1 MVYIVFPLTKPN
13 MYGRRKFI
21 SFIGKASLGA
31 AALPPFLTSCGST
44 STPSQNFGQTKDQ
57 TLKRLGNL
65 VLKGIDA
72 SDQDDLHLANGLNYH
87 TVIKW
92 GDNITDDDTFG
103 FNNDFTCFIPLDK
116 SNPTDGLLW
125 VNHEYPNPLF
135 VSDFNYR
142 QYDNPK
148 EQRTIEQV
156 DKEMYS
162 VGGSIVRVK
171 EENGKWSVVK
181 NDPHNR
187 RLTAKTPIKL
197 NWDSPILGKTT
208 VIGTHSNCSGG
219 ITPWN
224 TFLTCEENYHTCFGE
239 TIYDEN
245 NVPSKVPGY
254 LGWEAFYDYPPEH
267 YGWVVEIDPTDGS
280 AQKHIALGRFAHECC
295 TLYELED
302 KRIVAYSGD
311 DKTDEYLYKFVS
323 SVPGSLR
330 EGTLYAADTING
342 KWLSLDW
349 ENQPVLKEKF
359 KDQTEVLVRVREA
372 ARMLGATELNRP
384 EDIEI
389 DPITGN
395 VLVALTNNKGKNDY
409 HGSILKVEETDGKF
423 DSLTFKAS
431 THLVGGEESGFS
443 CPDNLAF
450 DLSGNLWMTS
460 DISGSAMNKKDE
472 PYLPFKNN
480 SLFVI
485 PRYGAEAGKVIRVA
499 SAPRDAELTGP
510 WFSPDGKTL
519 FLSVQH
525 PGELTTDLKNP
536 TSKWPFDDDGIP
548 KPAVVAITGDL
559 IEKMNKL
566 SQIEA

>member
-1 MVYIVFPLTKPN
+1 
-13 MYGRRKFI
+13 MYNRRRFI

-31 AALPPFLTSCGST
+31 AVMPPFLSSCGNT
-44 STPSQNFGQTKDQ
+44 STPSEAFKQTDREI
-57 TLKRLGNL
+57 LKRLKKL
-65 VLKGIDA
+65 VIESLNPSDKDA
-72 SDQDDLHLANGLNYH
+72 LLLTKGLNYH

-92 GDNITDDDTFG
+92 GDKISNDDTFG
-103 FNNDFTCFIPLDK
+103 FNNDFTCFIPLNK
-116 SNPTDGLLW
+116 NNPKDGLLW

-135 VSDFNYR
+135 VSGFNYR
-142 QYDNPK
+142 QYENPK
-148 EQRTIEQV
+148 EYRTIEQV

-171 EENGKWSVVK
+171 EENGEWKVVQ
-181 NDPHNR
+181 NDPLNR
-187 RLTAKTPIKL
+187 RITAHTPIEL
-197 NWDSPILGKTT
+197 NWDSPIKGKST

-224 TFLTCEENYHTCFGE
+224 TFLTCEENYHSCFGE

-245 NVPSKVPGY
+245 NVPTKVPSRY
-254 LGWEAFYDYPPEH
+254 GWEVYYDYPPEH
-267 YGWVVEIDPTDGS
+267 YGWVVEVDPKNGS

-311 DKTDEYLYKFVS
+311 DKADEHLYKFVS
-323 SVPGSLR
+323 SVPGSLK
-330 EGTLYAADTING
+330 EGTLYVADTING
-342 KWLSLDW
+342 KWLALDW
-349 ENQPVLKEKF
+349 DSQPPLREKF

-372 ARMLGATELNRP
+372 AKILGATELNRP

-389 DPITGN
+389 DPITGH
-395 VLVALTNNKGKNDY
+395 VLVSLTNNTSKNDY

-431 THLVGGEESGFS
+431 NYLAGGEENGFS

-450 DLSGNLWMTS
+450 DLSGNLWITS
-460 DISGSAMNKKDE
+460 DISGSAMNRGDQ

-480 SLFVI
+480 SLFVV
-485 PRYGAEAGKVIRVA
+485 PRYGEDAGKVIRVV

-525 PGELTTDLKNP
+525 PGELTTDLENP

-566 SQIEA
+566 SQIESQDG